1 VRCENVTVQKVTIVN
16 PADSPNTDG
25 INPDS
30 CRYVHISD
38 CHIDVGDDCITL
50 KSGIETEAE
59 DKRGPTENVTITN
72 CTMAHGHGGVVLGS
86 EMSGDVRNVVISNC
100 VFIGTDRGIRIKTRR
115 GRGGVIEDVR
125 VSNIVMRDVLVPF
138 TVNLY
143 YHFLAKGNA
152 VVADRSARPV
162 DAGTPRVRR
171 IRFGDITADDAHYA
185 AAFLYG
191 LPESPIE
198 DVTFRDVAIRM
209 SEDARSGMAEDL
221 DDLEPMS
228 RAGFIARNVR
238 GLRLDGV
245 EVRGQAGAA
254 FIFENVEQRPAAR
267 A

>member
-1 VRCENVTVQKVTIVN
+1 
-16 PADSPNTDG
+16 
-25 INPDS
+25 
-30 CRYVHISD
+30 
-38 CHIDVGDDCITL
+38 
-50 KSGIETEAE
+50 
-59 DKRGPTENVTITN
+59 
-72 CTMAHGHGGVVLGS
+72 
-86 EMSGDVRNVVISNC
+86 
-100 VFIGTDRGIRIKTRR
+100 
-115 GRGGVIEDVR
+115 
-125 VSNIVMRDVLVPF
+125 MRDVLVPF

-245 EVRGQAGAA
+245 EVRGQAGEP
-254 FIFENVEQRPAAR
+254 FIFDNVEQRPAAR